1 MLCIASA
8 GAVVALAA
16 SSFTL
21 GWTHSVERTEWLER
35 WEVTPAGLQ
44 LFEASV
50 EGSGAGI
57 DLPADAIW
65 SDGRW
70 TYQPRLPPV
79 ESLTLAASGMTVT
92 PWTLCT
98 GRRCMTLGAESG
110 ETAKLWFGKVCEGY

>member
-70 TYQPRLPPV
+70 TYHPQLPPLGSV
-79 ESLTLAASGMTVT
+79 TLAASGLT
-92 PWTLCT
+92 PGAWLLCAD
-98 GRRCMTLGAESG
+98 GYGCSPLGSEPEQPVRIWAAGTCTE
-110 ETAKLWFGKVCEGY
+110 